1 MNQHKHAHHT
11 VPRKKNLWS
20 LPKST
25 CLFTPMYF
33 YNRLTNIVVRMQ
45 AIPFQPSSRP
55 GYETRVN
62 RTQTV
67 PKVCQCGF
75 VAVVGMGL

>member
-1 MNQHKHAHHT
+1 
-11 VPRKKNLWS
+11 
-20 LPKST
+20 
-25 CLFTPMYF
+25 MYF